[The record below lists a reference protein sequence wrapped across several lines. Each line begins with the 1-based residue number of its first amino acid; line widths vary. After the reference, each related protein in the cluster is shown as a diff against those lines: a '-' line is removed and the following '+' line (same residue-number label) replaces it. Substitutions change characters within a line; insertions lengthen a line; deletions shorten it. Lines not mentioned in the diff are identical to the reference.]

1 MELQDAPATYLFKL
15 WPWFEANK
23 IRLACGGGIVV
34 VAIGLI
40 SFYSWQRNQT
50 EITAGE
56 AFTGLMISDSRK
68 ATPEDQA
75 GLFMKVAGEH
85 SGTAAGQRA
94 LLQSA
99 AMLFEA
105 GKYPGAQAQFQQ
117 FLKQYPVSSLAP
129 QAALGAA
136 ASLDA
141 QGQSDPA
148 AAAYQ
153 RVISGYSDAIAANY
167 AKYRLAQIDE
177 RLGKTTE
184 ALKLYE
190 DVARS
195 SAGSQLGSEAGLRA
209 MELNM
214 KPSSAP
220 QTTAPAASIKPS
232 QVTKP

>member
-23 IRLACGGGIVV
+23 IRIACGGGIVV
-34 VAIGLI
+34 VAIGVI
-40 SFYSWQRNQT
+40 SFISWQRVQK

-56 AFTGLMISDSRK
+56 AFTGLMMSDSRK
-68 ATPEDQA
+68 ATLEDQA
-75 GLFMKVAGEH
+75 GLFMKVAGEY
-85 SGTAAGQRA
+85 SGTTAGQRA
-94 LLQSA
+94 LVQSA
-99 AMLFEA
+99 GMLFEA

-117 FLKQYPVSSLAP
+117 FLKQYPGSSLAS
-129 QAALGAA
+129 QAALGVA

-141 QGQSDPA
+141 QGQTDSA

-153 RVISGYSDAIAANY
+153 RVISGYSDAIAASY
-167 AKYRLAQIDE
+167 AKYRLGQIDE

-190 DVARS
+190 DIARS
-195 SAGSQLGSEAGLRA
+195 NAGSQLGSEAGLRA

-214 KPSSAP
+214 KSVSAAP
-220 QTTAPAASIKPS
+220 AIAPAASVSPAAKP
-232 QVTKP
+232 